1 MTRHGNS
8 AMGPLALQYRYL
20 KPGVLQS
27 LVNGQPARW
36 VDVQQ
41 LPDEVFG
48 LREETHRVSGAA
60 AAAAG

>member
-1 MTRHGNS
+1 
-8 AMGPLALQYRYL
+8 MGPLALQYRYL